1 MASPFSS
8 KSERLRKR
16 TVRLQA
22 LSVFC
27 YSLGGGFLV
36 LVVVMGVF
44 WHTTFG
50 IVPTVL
56 VVGFPVLVGS
66 LVWERSK
73 PAYEPQEFAARI
85 AAVRRSEESVR
96 RSDESAKQSDESA
109 SEEKPEN

>member
-1 MASPFSS
+1 MASPVSS
-8 KSERLRKR
+8 RSERLRKR
-16 TVRLQA
+16 TVSLRA

-27 YSLGGGFLV
+27 YSVGGGFLV
-36 LVVVMGVF
+36 LMVVMGVF

-73 PAYEPQEFAARI
+73 PAYEPQEFAARV
-85 AAVRRSEESVR
+85 AAVRRSA
-96 RSDESAKQSDESA
+96 ESANR
-109 SEEKPEN
+109 SEERPKD